1 MKQSELIPGMAKLS
15 EVVGFLEK
23 ELNTEGVPDYPG
35 AYNGLQLQNGGE
47 VRRVACAV
55 DASQPVIEKAVAKG
69 ADLLVVHHGM
79 FWQGVRMLTGS
90 AYTKLKICL
99 LYTSPS
105 PRDGLL
111 SRMPSSA

>member
-1 MKQSELIPGMAKLS
+1 MAKLS

-55 DASQPVIEKAVAKG
+55 ERRHADGVEKFLG
-69 ADLLVVHHGM
+69 QLELDGFVVSRT
-79 FWQGVRMLTGS
+79 VRCQTEEEEQLE
-90 AYTKLKICL
+90 LFVF
-99 LYTSPS
+99 
-105 PRDGLL
+105 
-111 SRMPSSA
+111 SRPIFSH